1 MYRSRVLA
9 VLVPSLL
16 AAVLGGGAPAAS
28 ASAAAPAGAG
38 DGRPVPH
45 CLNPE
50 GDDLNALYHV
60 KQRIIGP
67 PACRETFA
75 RAQWVRSAPDWV
87 TAADGAS
94 AVYPEG
100 YAPRRV
106 DPIED
111 FNHTFVSA
119 TYVHDIGTPREKSFT
134 YKRKQV
140 LRTGS
145 VGSDGLPFTA
155 LISPPFTA
163 LGVGEHT
170 TTVFITL
177 EAEHCDGL
185 GTVREENC
193 LPAGRSLFS
202 ETSFEVVPRPRHDG
216 PAQP

>member
-1 MYRSRVLA
+1 MYRSRALA

-16 AAVLGGGAPAAS
+16 AAVLGSGAPAAS
-28 ASAAAPAGAG
+28 AAGSG
-38 DGRPVPH
+38 DGGPVPH

-67 PACRETFA
+67 PACRETFEK
-75 RAQWVRSAPDWV
+75 AQWVRSAPDWV

-100 YAPRRV
+100 YEPLRI
-106 DPIED
+106 DPIDD
-111 FNHTFVSA
+111 FDHKFVSA
-119 TYVHDIGTPREKSFT
+119 TYVHDIGTPQEKSFT

-145 VGSDGLPFTA
+145 VGPDGLPFTA
-155 LISPPFTA
+155 LISPPFKA
-163 LGVGEHT
+163 LSVGEHT

-177 EAEHCDGL
+177 DAEHCDGL

-193 LPAGRSLFS
+193 LPAGSSVFS
-202 ETSFEVVPRPRHDG
+202 DTSFEVVSRPRHDG
-216 PAQP
+216 DHDPDKS